1 MVGNDQHH
9 STATEG
15 VRNNGKGCVRDHSI
29 GEVRVQCGEDIFI
42 LNFKEKSIFGSP
54 LNHARKKRHDESN
67 LERISFRPAIV
78 TCALCFDCLRCRYV
92 CACLHCCGCIGVA
105 LCGLDSIL
113 EVAAGGSTRHRILH
127 IFLQTRLTC
136 E

>member
-67 LERISFRPAIV
+67 LERISFRIV
-78 TCALCFDCLRCRYV
+78 FRLLKMSLCLCVFALLRVYRCRSLWLGFDFGSSSWWQYTTSYFTYFF
-92 CACLHCCGCIGVA
+92 ANP
-105 LCGLDSIL
+105 LDL
-113 EVAAGGSTRHRILH
+113 
-127 IFLQTRLTC
+127 
-136 E
+136 